1 MISDCFQPWE
11 VKIQADSEEIQ
22 KQVKKV
28 EEHMGKIISNI
39 NKCSVN
45 KIGELEDD

>member
-28 EEHMGKIISNI
+28 EEQISKIIADVSTT
-39 NKCSVN
+39 K
-45 KIGELEDD
+45 ED